1 VPSPQA
7 HGRVTVIALI
17 RKPTFAPV
25 RGDVLG
31 IDIGERHAA
40 LIEVDKKPPHRVHL
54 RPDALGGIA
63 LFLETAA
70 EVGNRIA
77 GRSSK

>member
-1 VPSPQA
+1 MPSPQA

-31 IDIGERHAA
+31 IGVRPGPDVGALLREVEAWWIAEDFAPDRHA
-40 LIEVDKKPPHRVHL
+40 LVKRL
-54 RPDALGGIA
+54 QQM
-63 LFLETAA
+63 AA
-70 EVGNRIA
+70 QQQ
-77 GRSSK
+77 